1 MLVDAASGNE
11 VQALAIDIQI
21 LVLLGLE
28 EAISYADLSLSLIFF
43 ILYNQMRWLYKEI
56 DA

>member
-1 MLVDAASGNE
+1 MLEDAASGNE

-21 LVLLGLE
+21 LVFLGLE
-28 EAISYADLSLSLIFF
+28 EAISHADLSLSLIFF

>member
-28 EAISYADLSLSLIFF
+28 EAISHADLSLSLIFF
-43 ILYNQMRWLYKEI
+43 ILNNQMRWLYKEI
-56 DA
+56 VA